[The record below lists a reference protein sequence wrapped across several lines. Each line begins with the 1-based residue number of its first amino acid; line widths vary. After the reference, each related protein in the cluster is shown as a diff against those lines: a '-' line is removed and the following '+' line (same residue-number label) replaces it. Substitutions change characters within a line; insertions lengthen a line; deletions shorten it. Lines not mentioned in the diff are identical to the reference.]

1 MPAQYPSASPNL
13 TTGITDSSPATPNT
27 HAGYHDQIHLEI
39 NAIVADLIA
48 AMNGEA
54 SMDVAL
60 ETIRTNIS
68 ARQLSSEKGVANGY
82 ASLDANG
89 DVPIGQL
96 PVGTTNQSVAS
107 GNDARI
113 TGALQANNNL
123 SDINNFNQARTH
135 LGLGGAAVLDVG
147 TTTGTVAAG
156 NDSRITGA
164 LQSSN
169 NLSDLGN
176 TNQART
182 HLGLGGAATLNV
194 GTSAGTVAAGDDS
207 RITGAE
213 QTTNKGAANGYAPLG
228 ASSTV
233 PVANLPLATSAAA
246 GVVVLTGDLDNN
258 ASSPT
263 VVATHLTAP
272 LPVAQ
277 GGTGAATLTGI
288 VKGNGTSA
296 MTAVTAPAGTIVG
309 TSDTQ
314 TLTNKWIQK
323 RVSVTASA
331 ASPSINTDTTD
342 VFGLSA
348 QAVNVAS
355 FSTNLTGTPVNGQ
368 LLWIYIV
375 GTAARSITWG
385 ASFEASTVLLP
396 TTTVSTD
403 RLDVG
408 FVYNSTTSKWRCI
421 ASA

>member
-68 ARQLSSEKGVANGY
+68 ARQLLSEKAAANGY
-82 ASLDANG
+82 AGLDANAK
-89 DVPIGQL
+89 VPAVQL
-96 PVGTTNQSVAS
+96 PIGTTNQEVAS

-123 SDINNFNQARTH
+123 SDLQNLNQAQTH
-135 LGLGGAAVLDVG
+135 LGLQDGAFLDVG
-147 TTTGTVAAG
+147 TTAGTLAAGDDHRIVNALHNANNLSDLTNVSTARNNLGLSAAATLAVGTTAGTVAAG
-156 NDSRITGA
+156 N
-164 LQSSN
+164 
-169 NLSDLGN
+169 
-176 TNQART
+176 
-182 HLGLGGAATLNV
+182 
-194 GTSAGTVAAGDDS
+194 DS

-228 ASSTV
+228 ATSVV

-246 GVVVLTGDLDNN
+246 GIITLTGDLDNS

-296 MTAVTAPAGTIVG
+296 MTAVTAPTGTIVG
-309 TSDTQ
+309 TTDTQ
-314 TLTNKWIQK
+314 TLTNKTIQK

-331 ASPSINTDTTD
+331 ASPSINVDNVD

-375 GTAARSITWG
+375 GTAARTITWG

-408 FVYNSTTSKWRCI
+408 FVYNSATSKWRCI

>member
-96 PVGTTNQSVAS
+96 PVGTTNV
-107 GNDARI
+107 
-113 TGALQANNNL
+113 
-123 SDINNFNQARTH
+123 
-135 LGLGGAAVLDVG
+135 
-147 TTTGTVAAG
+147 TVAAG

-182 HLGLGGAATLNV
+182 NLGLGGAATLNV
-194 GTSAGTVAAGDDS
+194 GTSAGTVAAGNDS

-246 GVVVLTGDLDNN
+246 GVIVIAGDLNN
-258 ASSPT
+258 SASSPI